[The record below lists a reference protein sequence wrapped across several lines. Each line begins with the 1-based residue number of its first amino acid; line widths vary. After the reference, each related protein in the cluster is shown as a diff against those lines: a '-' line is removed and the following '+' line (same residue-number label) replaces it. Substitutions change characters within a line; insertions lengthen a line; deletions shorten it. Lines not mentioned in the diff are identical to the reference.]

1 MGIIAWIVLGLVAGT
16 LAKMLFP
23 GKSPG
28 IAITCVLGICGAL
41 LGGWLAAR
49 LFHLHTL
56 NGFFN
61 LPAWLTAIAGA
72 AVVLIG
78 YQLATGRSG
87 HQAARR

>member
-1 MGIIAWIVLGLVAGT
+1 MGIVAWIVLGLVAGM

-23 GKSPG
+23 EKSPG
-28 IAITCVLGICGAL
+28 IVITCVLGVCGAL
-41 LGGWLAAR
+41 LGGW

-61 LPAWLTAIAGA
+61 LPTWLTAIAGA
-72 AVVLIG
+72 AVLLMG
-78 YQLATGRSG
+78 YQLATGRPG